1 MNIFQGAPMLG
12 VLAAALAGA
21 QTLGVNHYGFGAGDA
36 QMLRQLSPSPV
47 PLRLTFY
54 WHDLA
59 VNPDY
64 YDSQVAAATQAGVPI
79 LGILGY
85 SSLSESSVPVNFDF
99 TEISPFNISWDT
111 PTGLLPWGSEGV
123 QGTAKYLW
131 NVKLEDGQTYPRVVA
146 IAPTTEGG
154 FVHGGV
160 QFQVPAGHS
169 VVLWAKVG
177 FLQSANPATR
187 TNFSITY
194 LKGTEFPRLASIQKG
209 PDGALATLTA
219 DISNLAGTSVELFF
233 NVDPVLGH
241 PAEPATWQ
249 AAGIL
254 LDGVPLSMS
263 QEIGQNV
270 QAVINYPPKDPDA
283 FAAYAANL
291 AGRYPQIQAWEVWN
305 EPNTSFFWRP
315 AVDVEA
321 YTNLLEKTYRA
332 VKAANPKSMVIL
344 GGLSPGDRSG
354 TADSV
359 PVADFLSQIYQRG
372 GGAFFD
378 AVGYHAYGDG
388 PLDDWLGDALLG
400 IRYVMDSNGN
410 VSKPIWITEM
420 GCYTNGPGSVSEAW
434 QAEYLSRAR
443 SFLARIPYVERVYW
457 YTLRDASTST
467 NPEANYGLFL
477 ADGTPKPAARAFSL
491 PLGN

>member
-1 MNIFQGAPMLG
+1 MNIFQGAPLLG

-47 PLRLTFY
+47 PLRMTFY

-59 VNPDY
+59 KNPDY
-64 YDSQVAAATQAGVPI
+64 YDSQVTAATQAGVPI

-85 SSLSESSVPVNFDF
+85 SSLSESSMPVVFDF

-131 NVKLEDGQTYPRVVA
+131 NVKLEDGQTYPRVVGVS
-146 IAPTTEGG
+146 PTAEGG

-160 QFQVPAGHS
+160 HFQVPAGHS

-177 FLQSANPATR
+177 FQQGANPATR
-187 TNFSITY
+187 ANFSITY
-194 LKGTEFPRLASIQKG
+194 LKGTGFPTLASIQKG
-209 PDGALATLTA
+209 PDRALVTLTA

-233 NVDPVLGH
+233 NVDPVPGH
-241 PAEPATWQ
+241 PAEPAIWQ

-254 LDGVPLSMS
+254 VDGVPLPMS
-263 QEIGQNV
+263 QEVGTNL

-305 EPNTSFFWRP
+305 EQNTSFFWRP

-321 YTNLLEKTYRA
+321 YTNLLKKTYRA
-332 VKAANPKSMVIL
+332 VKAANPKSTVLM

-359 PVADFLSQIYQRG
+359 KVADFLNQIYQRG

-378 AVGYHAYGDG
+378 AVAYHAYGDG
-388 PLDDWLGDALLG
+388 SLDDWLEDALLG
-400 IRYVMDSNGN
+400 IRYVMDANGD
-410 VSKPIWITEM
+410 VSKPVWITEM
-420 GCYTNGPGSVSEAW
+420 GCYTNGPGSVSDDW
-434 QAEYLSRAR
+434 QTEYLNQAR
-443 SFLARIPYVERVYW
+443 NFLARIPYVERVYW
-457 YTLRDASTST
+457 YTLRDASIST
-467 NPEANYGLFL
+467 NPEANYGLFR
-477 ADGTPKPAARAFSL
+477 ADGTPKPAVKAFSL

>member
-1 MNIFQGAPMLG
+1 MKIFQGAPILG

-36 QMLRQLSPSPV
+36 QMLGQLSPSPV
-47 PLRLTFY
+47 PVRMTFY

-59 VNPDY
+59 VTPDF
-64 YDSQVAAATQAGVPI
+64 YDSQVAAAAQAGVPL

-85 SSLSESSVPVNFDF
+85 SSLSESSMPLDFDF

-111 PTGLLPWGSEGV
+111 EQGPLPWGSAGV
-123 QGTAKYLW
+123 QGTAQYLW
-131 NVKLEDGQTYPRVVA
+131 NVELEDGQTYPRVVA
-146 IAPTTEGG
+146 VSPPETGC
-154 FVHGGV
+154 FVHADV

-177 FLQSANPATR
+177 FLQGSDPQTR

-194 LKGTEFPRLASIQKG
+194 LKGTGFPSLASIQKG

-233 NVDPVLGH
+233 NVDPVPGH
-241 PAEPATWQ
+241 APGPAIWQ

-254 LDGVPLSMS
+254 VDGVPLSMS

-270 QAVINYPPKDPDA
+270 EAVINYPPKNPDA

-315 AVDVEA
+315 AVGVEA
-321 YTNLLEKTYRA
+321 YTNLLKKTFRA
-332 VKAANPKSMVIL
+332 VKAANPNATVIL
-344 GGLSPGDRSG
+344 GGLSPGDQSG

-359 PVADFLSQIYQRG
+359 PAADFLNQIYQGG

-378 AVGYHAYGDG
+378 AVAYHAYGEG
-388 PLDDWLGDALLG
+388 ALEDWLADALLG
-400 IRYVMDSNGN
+400 IRYVMDSNGD
-410 VSKPIWITEM
+410 VSKPVWITEM

-434 QAEYLSRAR
+434 QAEYLSQAR
-443 SFLARIPYVERVYW
+443 SYLARIPYVERVYW

-467 NPEANYGLFL
+467 DPEANYGLFR
-477 ADGTPKPAARAFSL
+477 ADGSPKPAVQAFSA